1 MKKIILIEDES
12 SVVSF
17 IKKGLQELDF
27 EVSVAFDGN
36 TGISMVEENDFD
48 LIILDIMLPG
58 INGLDVCKEIRKN
71 NKNIPILFLTAL
83 SSSENIVLG
92 LESGGDDYLVKPFK
106 FIELV
111 ARIKSLLRRSH
122 QNNLEPT
129 EVINEN
135 IYQFSDV
142 TVNDYTK
149 KVIRGGEE
157 ISLTSTEYKL
167 LLYFLNNPE
176 KVISRAEILDAVWGV
191 NYELGTNVV
200 DVYVNYL
207 RKKLDN
213 QEENKIIHTVIGMGY
228 VLKNLSLCL
237 EKLLPTKPK
246 PCFCSCWF
254 FPLLFCYLVVLF
266 TFLLL
271 IFRTNVFMNY

>member
-122 QNNLEPT
+122 QNNNLET
-129 EVINEN
+129 TDVIDEN

-228 VLKNLSLCL
+228 VLK
-237 EKLLPTKPK
+237 KP
-246 PCFCSCWF
+246 
-254 FPLLFCYLVVLF
+254 
-266 TFLLL
+266 
-271 IFRTNVFMNY
+271 

>member
-1 MKKIILIEDES
+1 MKKIILIEDET

-17 IKKGLQELDF
+17 IKKGLQENGY

-36 TGISMVEENDFD
+36 TGIQLVQASDFD
-48 LIILDIMLPG
+48 LVILDIMLPG
-58 INGLDVCKEIRKN
+58 MNGLDVCKEIRKT
-71 NKNIPILFLTAL
+71 NKLVPILFLTAL
-83 SSSENIVLG
+83 GTSENIVLG

-111 ARIKSLLRRSH
+111 ARVKSLLRRSH
-122 QNNLEPT
+122 NNGNNHETAEPIIDS
-129 EVINEN
+129 EYIF
-135 IYQFSDV
+135 QFSDLV
-142 TVNDYTK
+142 VNDYTK
-149 KVIRGGEE
+149 KVTRGGEE

-213 QEENKIIHTVIGMGY
+213 QEDNKLIHTVIGMGY
-228 VLKNLSLCL
+228 VLK
-237 EKLLPTKPK
+237 KP
-246 PCFCSCWF
+246 
-254 FPLLFCYLVVLF
+254 
-266 TFLLL
+266 
-271 IFRTNVFMNY
+271 